1 MSVWIGTGSQGGL
14 VDAANAT
21 VSVFDHGFTVGDG
34 IFETMKVVD
43 GRLFLWPW
51 HLERLHASAEHMRI
65 PLPDDALITDIV
77 VTIARR
83 SVAEV
88 GAAARVR
95 LTISAG
101 LGPLGSARFE
111 VPPTIVCAASAMP
124 VRSGDATL
132 HVASWPRNEHSPLS
146 GVKST
151 SYAENV
157 LALAEATAVDAGEAL
172 FFNTVGDLCEGTGSN
187 VFIVENG
194 VVVTP
199 PVAAGRL
206 AGVTRR
212 FALDLADAG
221 IPAVERSISAAEFDA
236 ADEVFITSTFQ
247 DVRGVRRID
256 QRGLEVGPVTR
267 EFQRR
272 FAEAAASE
280 AHWS

>member
-1 MSVWIGTGSQGGL
+1 MSVWVGTGSQGAL
-14 VDAANAT
+14 VAAADAT
-21 VSVFDHGFTVGDG
+21 VSAFDHGFTVGDG

-65 PLPDDALITDIV
+65 PLPDDALLTDV
-77 VTIARR
+77 VMAIARD
-83 SVAEV
+83 SVGEV

-124 VRSGDATL
+124 VRSGDARL
-132 HVASWPRNEHSPLS
+132 HIASWPRNERSPLS

-157 LALAEATAVDAGEAL
+157 LALAEATSVGAGEAL
-172 FFNTVGDLCEGTGSN
+172 FFNTAGALCEGTGSN
-187 VFIVENG
+187 VFIVEGG

-199 PVAAGRL
+199 PRSAGLL

-212 FALDLADAG
+212 FVLGLADER
-221 IPAVERSISAAEFDA
+221 IPALERSISPAELAA

-247 DVRGVRRID
+247 DVRGVCDID
-256 QRGLEVGPVTR
+256 GRALDVGPVTR

-272 FAEAAASE
+272 FAAAA
-280 AHWS
+280 ANDARWS